1 MREYIYFSAHAVTTG
16 NFKDLMKAGRMD
28 IAIHTFINSFFISH
42 KFREDVKLHFIFYGQ
57 PDPPKH
63 IEIQLTSELNVS
75 KKDIVSL
82 IKKVLYKYRKGE
94 RREVFPKVFV
104 EKKSLLKIIQGFLEE
119 GKKIFVLDK
128 KGEDIREIENLENS
142 VFILGDQDGLPLKE
156 MKRIKKEMIKVSV
169 GPKIYF
175 ASQTITLVNNEMDR
189 RFL

>member
-63 IEIQLTSELNVS
+63 IEIQLTPELNVS

-142 VFILGDQDGLPLKE
+142 VFIFGDQDGLPLKE

>member
-63 IEIQLTSELNVS
+63 IEIQLTPELNVS

>member
-63 IEIQLTSELNVS
+63 IEIQLTPELNVS

-156 MKRIKKEMIKVSV
+156 MKRIKKKMIKVSV